1 MVLFLFLII
10 AEILTPVVFRQ
21 HFYKLARIKYYIF
34 IVIHVILSMWLWI
47 LFFEIISFKSFFDS
61 SQNIWMIMNMAGMIC
76 AVLFPRFLLIIMHFT
91 GAFIRRKEG
100 SHIRWLT
107 TTGLVLTMLI
117 FSIIALSTLIGRFNF
132 KTEDVVIN
140 VKRLHKDLEGL
151 RIVQISDLHLSGFHH
166 HRHLLKNVMDQINEY
181 EPDIII
187 NTGDFI
193 TFGWRE
199 FSGFDTILSNA
210 VSKHGN
216 FAVRGNHDAGT
227 YHPDYTEADIENH
240 VLNID
245 RLIKKSGYTVLNDE
259 FVKVKIGNAKVGMI
273 GVTTAGRHPDILHGN
288 IDRAVT
294 GLDSVDLKILLS
306 HDPNHWN
313 EDVVGR
319 TDIDIT
325 FSGHTHGMQM
335 GILTKNFKWSPAKYF
350 YPNWHGLFAEGDQQQ
365 YVNRGLG
372 VLAIPFRIWMPP
384 EITVI
389 TLKGE

>member
-1 MVLFLFLII
+1 MVLFLFLVI

-21 HFYKLARIKYYIF
+21 HFYKLARIKYYVF
-34 IVIHVILSMWLWI
+34 IVFHVILSMWLWI
-47 LFFEIISFKSFFDS
+47 LFFEIISFKSFYDTPR
-61 SQNIWMIMNMAGMIC
+61 NIWMHMNMAGMIS

-91 GAFIRRKEG
+91 GAFIRRKDG

-107 TTGLVLTMLI
+107 TTGLVFKMLI

-132 KTEDVVIN
+132 KTEN
-140 VKRLHKDLEGL
+140 VAIKVKGLHKDLEDL
-151 RIVQISDLHLSGFHH
+151 RIVQISDLHLSCFHH
-166 HRHLLKNVMDQINEY
+166 HRHLLKNVMNQINEY

-199 FSGFDTILSNA
+199 FSGFDTILSTA
-210 VSKHGN
+210 VSRYGN
-216 FAVRGNHDAGT
+216 FAIRGNHDAGT
-227 YHPDYTEADIENH
+227 YHPDYTEADVENNL
-240 VLNID
+240 LNID
-245 RLIKKSGYTVLNDE
+245 GLIKKSGYTVLNDE
-259 FVKVKIGNAKVGMI
+259 FVKVDIGNAKLAMI
-273 GVTTAGRHPDILHGN
+273 GVMTAGRHPDILHGD
-288 IDRAVT
+288 IDKAIS

-306 HDPNHWN
+306 HDPNHWKK
-313 EDVVGR
+313 EVVGR
-319 TDIDIT
+319 TDIDLT

-335 GILTKNFKWSPAKYF
+335 GILTEKFKWSPAKYF
-350 YPNWHGLFAEGDQQQ
+350 YPNWHGLFAEGEQQQ